1 MTEAALYVGIDVSNA
16 SLDVSFLN
24 ADARTVRPPSTYA
37 NDPEGWTVLRAAV
50 IAASRLVGE
59 HPRVVCGMESTSNM
73 HKGIEHALRKESRRS
88 IEVHVLN
95 PRAVKHFGVALLKS
109 AKTDRLDSHLIA
121 LFLLRMQP
129 EPTAEMP
136 DLYGKGEL
144 DIIARDG
151 EILVFVEVKSRF
163 NLEFGPPEL
172 GITKKKQSQ
181 VRRIAEAYLHERD
194 IIDTDCRID
203 VVAILFRGKEPPQIN
218 HILNA
223 F

>member
-1 MTEAALYVGIDVSNA
+1 LTTN
-16 SLDVSFLN
+16 
-24 ADARTVRPPSTYA
+24 RPGQRGEDLA
-37 NDPEGWTVLRAAV
+37 CD
-50 IAASRLVGE
+50 ILVK
-59 HPRVVCGMESTSNM
+59 
-73 HKGIEHALRKESRRS
+73 KGYQIVER
-88 IEVHVLN
+88 N
-95 PRAVKHFGVALLKS
+95 Y
-109 AKTDRLDSHLIA
+109 T
-121 LFLLRMQP
+121 
-129 EPTAEMP
+129 
-136 DLYGKGEL
+136 YGKGEL